1 MRAGGVIAPRL
12 AACHE
17 GKCRMYELVAADV
30 TVVLPSFQ
38 KIETGVMREASKLE
52 ETEQIW
58 FILENV
64 LPAKELKALY
74 KLPLD
79 EFTEHIKA
87 WTGGA
92 RPGES

>member
-1 MRAGGVIAPRL
+1 
-12 AACHE
+12 
-17 GKCRMYELVAADV
+17 MYEFESNGVKI
-30 TVVLPSFQ
+30 VLPSFQ
-38 KIETGVMREASKLE
+38 KLETGVMREASKLDDA
-52 ETEQIW
+52 EQIW

-79 EFTEHIKA
+79 EFTEHIKQ

-92 RPGES
+92 GLGES